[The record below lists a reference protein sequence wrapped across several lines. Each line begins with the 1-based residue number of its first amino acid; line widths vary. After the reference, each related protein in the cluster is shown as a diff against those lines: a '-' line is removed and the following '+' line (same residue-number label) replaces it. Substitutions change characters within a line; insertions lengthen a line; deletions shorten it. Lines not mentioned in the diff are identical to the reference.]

1 MSKGLG
7 QKITVKFTED
17 IVNNEAMISLP
28 DFPGISG
35 YTTQTSYG
43 SSSTINSPEE
53 ANPGDLLLLF
63 WAKDDDPIESVADGW
78 TRIWTSY
85 DTYHRVSVHYK
96 FYEGEDKQFTL
107 THDSE
112 ETSAIVVSIPKA
124 DVPVVSSAY
133 RGTTSTPT
141 PPSLTSGFD
150 ENTPTLWFAFAGCDY
165 RDVTGFPSN
174 FPDNNIASNRSGV
187 GLGIASLASNNASE
201 APNNFT
207 LSASDQ
213 TSAGTLAIKFK
224 TKSEILKDELKVG
237 WKVTGQE
244 YKYING
250 PLIDKEYQIF
260 GVENHPTV
268 EKALLL
274 TMHPLSRFPTVEGN
288 LTVEYDASVGSLAGR
303 GGAVESFIEIF
314 TPTDLIPEPNP
325 GIEETV
331 TVAPASLEVMM
342 TEIQYIGRFAE
353 ETITVAPATLEVEL
367 IHTSIV
373 NP

>member
-1 MSKGLG
+1 
-7 QKITVKFTED
+7 
-17 IVNNEAMISLP
+17 
-28 DFPGISG
+28 
-35 YTTQTSYG
+35 
-43 SSSTINSPEE
+43 
-53 ANPGDLLLLF
+53 LLLF

-133 RGTTSTPT
+133 YGTTSTPT
-141 PPSLTSGFD
+141 PPSLTSGF
-150 ENTPTLWFAFAGCDY
+150 EEGTPTLWFTFAGCDNL
-165 RDVTGFPSN
+165 DVVGFPSN
-174 FPDNNIASNRSGV
+174 FPDNNITSNRSGV
-187 GLGIASLASNNASE
+187 GLGLASLTSNNPIES
-201 APNNFT
+201 PSNFT
-207 LSASDQ
+207 LSGSEQ
-213 TSAGTLAIKFK
+213 TSAGTIAIKFK
-224 TKSEILKDELKVG
+224 SKADILKDEMKAG

-250 PLIDKEYQIF
+250 PLLDKEYQIVS
-260 GVENHPTV
+260 VENHPTV
-268 EKALLL
+268 DKALLL

-303 GGAVESFIEIF
+303 GGPVESFIETF
-314 TPTDLIPEPNP
+314 TPTDLVPEPNP
-325 GIEETV
+325 GIEESV
-331 TVAPASLEVMM
+331 TVAPVELLAELV
-342 TEIQYIGRFAE
+342 EITYSKGFAE
-353 ETITVAPATLEVEL
+353 ETLSAAPAEL
-367 IHTSIV
+367 TVDLVYVGVI